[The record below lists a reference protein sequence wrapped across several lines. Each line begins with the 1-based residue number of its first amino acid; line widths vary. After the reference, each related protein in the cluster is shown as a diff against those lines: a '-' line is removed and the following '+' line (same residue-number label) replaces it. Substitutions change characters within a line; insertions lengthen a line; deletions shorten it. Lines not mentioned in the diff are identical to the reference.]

1 MRKLTLTSLLF
12 IICSLGFTQSYT
24 VHTLAGGNSAGFS
37 NGTNSNALFNAPAG
51 VAVDTMDNV
60 YVADYYNNQIRKIIG
75 GNTITLAGDTLGYRD
90 GPGTIALFN
99 RPIGICT
106 DSAGN
111 VYVAD
116 TYNNAIRKITPA
128 GFVTT
133 ISGKGADSI
142 GYRNGPADNALF
154 YSPVGV
160 AIDRAGNLYVADNG
174 NDVVRKISANGI
186 VSTFA
191 GNDTVGYVN
200 GIDTLSEF
208 YGLAGIATDRSGNVY
223 VTELTNNSVR
233 KISNGY
239 VSTIGGVDTIGMDT
253 TIFTISPGYRNGAA
267 DTSEFDNPTGLVV
280 DDSGAV
286 YVSDEYNN
294 VIRKIYKGFV
304 TTLAGT
310 SDIGFVN
317 GVADSSDFYA
327 PIGIALDNHGNFYIG
342 DNGNNAIREI
352 YPPGVTGIKPIA
364 NENVHLIAYPNPSS
378 SVMTIVSSS
387 NGLAELMDL
396 TGRTIWANDHFR
408 SPYTFNTTDI
418 SPGVY
423 FLKITADSQSA
434 VCKVVIAR

>member
-1 MRKLTLTSLLF
+1 
-12 IICSLGFTQSYT
+12 
-24 VHTLAGGNSAGFS
+24 
-37 NGTNSNALFNAPAG
+37 
-51 VAVDTMDNV
+51 
-60 YVADYYNNQIRKIIG
+60 
-75 GNTITLAGDTLGYRD
+75 
-90 GPGTIALFN
+90 
-99 RPIGICT
+99 
-106 DSAGN
+106 
-111 VYVAD
+111 
-116 TYNNAIRKITPA
+116 
-128 GFVTT
+128 
-133 ISGKGADSI
+133 
-142 GYRNGPADNALF
+142 
-154 YSPVGV
+154 
-160 AIDRAGNLYVADNG
+160 
-174 NDVVRKISANGI
+174 
-186 VSTFA
+186 
-191 GNDTVGYVN
+191 
-200 GIDTLSEF
+200 
-208 YGLAGIATDRSGNVY
+208 
-223 VTELTNNSVR
+223 VR